1 MKKNH
6 YEAPEAVVIC
16 LDTVDVITS
25 SIFKD
30 DNMIEDG
37 WIEA

>member
-1 MKKNH
+1 MEKNL

-16 LDTVDVITS
+16 LETVDVITS

-37 WIEA
+37 WLEA